1 MLRMLPLQKEAVVLV
16 EGAEEDVELGG
27 TRNPRKLL
35 PTTTPAAEAAH
46 PAAVHPRAV
55 HPRAVHPAALQSSND
70 ERCTYL
76 EYSVSAKRVNS
87 GG

>member
-1 MLRMLPLQKEAVVLV
+1 MLPLQKEAVVLV

-55 HPRAVHPAALQSSND
+55 HPAALQSSND
-70 ERCTYL
+70 EKCTYL

>member
-55 HPRAVHPAALQSSND
+55 HPAALQSSND
-70 ERCTYL
+70 EKCTYL
-76 EYSVSAKRVNS
+76 ESSVSAKSVNS

>member
-46 PAAVHPRAV
+46 PAAVHPT
-55 HPRAVHPAALQSSND
+55 AVHPAALQSSND
-70 ERCTYL
+70 EKCTYL

>member
-70 ERCTYL
+70 ETMR
-76 EYSVSAKRVNS
+76 SAHTWNILCQPR
-87 GG
+87 G

>member
-35 PTTTPAAEAAH
+35 PTATPAAEAAH
-46 PAAVHPRAV
+46 PAAVHPT
-55 HPRAVHPAALQSSND
+55 AVHPAALQSSND
-70 ERCTYL
+70 EKCTYL

>member
-35 PTTTPAAEAAH
+35 QATTTPAAEAAH
-46 PAAVHPRAV
+46 PAAVHPT
-55 HPRAVHPAALQSSND
+55 AVHPAALQSSND
-70 ERCTYL
+70 EKCTYL

>member
-16 EGAEEDVELGG
+16 EGAEEDVELRGA
-27 TRNPRKLL
+27 RNPRKLL

-46 PAAVHPRAV
+46 PAPAAVHPRAV

-70 ERCTYL
+70 EKCTYL
-76 EYSVSAKRVNS
+76 EYSVSAK
-87 GG
+87 GE

>member
-55 HPRAVHPAALQSSND
+55 HPAALQSSND
-70 ERCTYL
+70 EKCTYL

>member
-46 PAAVHPRAV
+46 PAAVHPT
-55 HPRAVHPAALQSSND
+55 AVHPAALQSSND
-70 ERCTYL
+70 EKCTYL
-76 EYSVSAKRVNS
+76 VYSVSAKRVNS